1 MSDSWEADNSTP
13 VDADTFQEWVRY
25 TAESRDI
32 DEQELLNQLV
42 SAFWVLDEM
51 SDVVPQQ
58 GPDEPMGHRGADAGP
73 DRSASPDSPP
83 RWALDSETDSVEPP
97 HDMADRASD
106 DTESTAPGDD
116 ADHPADQ
123 ATDDTDSTAA
133 ESSSDAEIASE
144 IRKLQ
149 TALTTQ
155 LDLVQ
160 TVGKIRRQID
170 DLSLDVEKQRS
181 RQDDFTDRISDDITR
196 LHSRVESLDAQVSE
210 RDEALA
216 EQLEEASERADEIES
231 TQREFEAWIDEEFDE
246 IEGLFERL
254 IERTDR
260 VNGRVDDVE
269 ATVETLA
276 AANERREELT
286 SLRQEAIELGVSEGR
301 CASCDAHADLSMLSE
316 PVCPV
321 CDDAFTG
328 IDPGSS
334 WNPFS
339 HATLRTRP
347 DPPDRPDDF

>member
-13 VDADTFQEWVRY
+13 VEADTFQEWVRY

-58 GPDEPMGHRGADAGP
+58 GPDEPMGHHGADAGP
-73 DRSASPDSPP
+73 ERSTSPDSPP
-83 RWALDSETDSVEPP
+83 RWGLDSETDSAEPP
-97 HDMADRASD
+97 YDIGDRPFDNAESTAPNDDADQPAD
-106 DTESTAPGDD
+106 DTES
-116 ADHPADQ
+116 
-123 ATDDTDSTAA
+123 AA
-133 ESSSDAEIASE
+133 AKSSSDSEVAEE
-144 IRKLQ
+144 IQKLQ

-196 LHSRVESLDAQVSE
+196 LHSQVESLDTQVNE
-210 RDEALA
+210 RDEARGEKLN
-216 EQLEEASERADEIES
+216 EVDERIGEIES
-231 TQREFEAWIDEEFDE
+231 TQREFEAWIDREFDE
-246 IEGLFERL
+246 IEALFEQL
-254 IERTDR
+254 IERTDH

-276 AANERREELT
+276 AANERRDDLA

-301 CASCDAHADLSMLSE
+301 CASCDSRADLSMLSE

-328 IDPGSS
+328 IEPGSS